1 MSDYQTQRENK
12 ILTKWLLEYDELQEA
27 YNTRLSSHT
36 ELAATNYTG
45 MPHASGTGNPTSS
58 KAMTAVT
65 ISELAD
71 AIAVVQA
78 VHRTLSAK
86 QMIFLQARRDAHIT
100 VHDTVGRPGWVQ
112 DTQTNYT
119 KAIHYRYG
127 YYNTPCEQTIVRWWG
142 QMLDLTARIAGRMGK
157 KII

>member
-1 MSDYQTQRENK
+1 MDAIY
-12 ILTKWLLEYDELQEA
+12 
-27 YNTRLSSHT
+27 
-36 ELAATNYTG
+36 
-45 MPHASGTGNPTSS
+45 
-58 KAMTAVT
+58 

-78 VHRTLSAK
+78 VHRILSPK
-86 QMIFLQARRDAHIT
+86 QAIFLQARRDANIA

-119 KAIHYRYG
+119 KAIQYQFG
-127 YYNTPCEQTIVRWWG
+127 YYDAPCDDTVEKWWR
-142 QMLDLTARIAGRMGK
+142 QILDLTARVAGRLGK

>member
-1 MSDYQTQRENK
+1 
-12 ILTKWLLEYDELQEA
+12 LLEYDSLQSI
-27 YNTRLSSHT
+27 YNDRLAAHT

-45 MPHASGTGNPTSS
+45 MPHASGVGNPTNS
-58 KAMTAVT
+58 KAMDAIY

-78 VHRTLSAK
+78 VHRILSPK
-86 QMIFLQARRDAHIT
+86 QAIFLQARRDANIA

-112 DTQTNYT
+112 DTQDGYT
-119 KAIHYRYG
+119 KAIYYQYG
-127 YYNTPCEQTIVRWWG
+127 YYDTPCDQTVIRWWS
-142 QMLDLTARIAGRMGK
+142 QILDLTARIAGRMGK